1 MPVNKKQSDRLKK
14 LVAMMK
20 ENRYPNHSMLE
31 KAMQREDIAG
41 AYNIS
46 QKTIQRDVKMLREEY
61 NAPIKYC
68 SKNRG
73 YCLIDPDWS
82 CDAWLYDDNELR
94 GAVLGARLAEI
105 IMPEPLKGTIRNA
118 VDSMLM
124 QNEKGMDEH
133 ANLRSLMASIPLR
146 SEISADIFSTVFD
159 AWSSHHTLKLTYR
172 KNNGETSVKR
182 FDPHV
187 LVMHGGHWY
196 TKGEQLESDGRKFD
210 KTFYVSLAL
219 HRIVDAEMLDTIF
232 ESDPELIEEVEQG
245 GIFSLEKVHNVDVW
259 CSKGIAG
266 YVKEQYVS
274 FKETITVNEDGSL
287 ILHIPSIAKYEL
299 VRWILSEGGDV
310 IIINKPGL
318 AAEVIEKA
326 KLIIED
332 QKKYI

>member
-1 MPVNKKQSDRLKK
+1 MPVNKKQGDRLKK

-20 ENRYPNHSMLE
+20 ENRYPNHNMLE

-61 NAPIKYC
+61 NAPIEYC

-73 YCLIDPDWS
+73 YSLIDPDWS
-82 CDAWLYDDNELR
+82 CDAWLYDDDELR

-146 SEISADIFSTVFD
+146 SEISSGIFGPVFD
-159 AWSSHHTLKLTYR
+159 AWSSHHTLKVTYR
-172 KNNGETSVKR
+172 KNNGKTSLKR

-210 KTFYVSLAL
+210 KTFYSSLAL
-219 HRIVDAEMLDTIF
+219 HRIVDAEVLETVF
-232 ESDPELIEEVEQG
+232 EPDPKLIEEVEQE
-245 GIFSLEKVHNVDVW
+245 GIFSFEKVQSTDVW
-259 CSKGIAG
+259 CSKKIAG
-266 YVKEQYVS
+266 YVKEQYAVLNQ
-274 FKETITVNEDGSL
+274 TITQNDDDSL
-287 ILHIPSIAKYEL
+287 ILHIPSIARFEL
-299 VRWILSEGGDV
+299 INWILSEGGDA
-310 IIINKPGL
+310 IIINKPDL

-326 KLIIED
+326 KRIIEM
-332 QKKYI
+332 QTN